1 MNDFAKAGFA
11 ELDHDQQIAC
21 LRDLALDALRH
32 WDGDFVGLELL
43 KYRENAVFCATRSDG
58 TRSAL
63 RVHRGGYHS
72 EAALRSELT
81 WMEQLAA
88 GGIGVPSI
96 IRTRSGEHLAE
107 VRSTALEESRFVDML
122 GWLSGSTL
130 GSAEQG
136 LSADGDIE
144 ALFHQAGAVAAR
156 IHLNSAQWRQPNEF
170 TRHAWDEEG
179 LVGANPFWGRFWELD
194 LLSTEQR
201 ELLQRARQEAR
212 LDLRR
217 YGRSL
222 GNFGM
227 IHADLVPENLLLEG
241 GELQLIDFDDA
252 GFGWHMFELATALY
266 FCLDDPRLAQ
276 IQAALLAGYDSV
288 KPLSEDDRAALPLF
302 LALRGTTYLGWV
314 HTRRNSETARE
325 LAPMLIERACTL
337 AAAYLAGR

>member
-1 MNDFAKAGFA
+1 MTDFPKAEFTA
-11 ELDHDQQIAC
+11 LDHEQQVAC
-21 LRDLALDALRH
+21 LRDLALEALRH

-81 WMEQLAA
+81 WMERLAA
-88 GGIGVPSI
+88 DGIGVPSI
-96 IRTRSGEHLAE
+96 IRTRAGEHLAE
-107 VRSTALEESRFVDML
+107 VRSAALAEPRYVDML

-136 LSADGDIE
+136 LGADGDVQ

-179 LVGANPFWGRFWELD
+179 LIGANPFWGRFWELD
-194 LLSTEQR
+194 LLSPEQR
-201 ELLQRARQEAR
+201 ALLQHAREEAR

-217 YGRSL
+217 YGRTL

-227 IHADLVPENLLLEG
+227 IHADLVPENLLLDG
-241 GELQLIDFDDA
+241 GQLRLIDFDDA

-266 FCLDDPRLAQ
+266 FCLGDPRLAQ
-276 IQAALLAGYDSV
+276 IQAALLAGYHSL
-288 KPLSEDDRAALPLF
+288 KPLADADRAALPLF

-314 HTRRNSETARE
+314 HTRRNSQTARE
-325 LAPMLIERACTL
+325 LAPMLIDRACTL
-337 AAAYLAGR
+337 AADYLAGR

>member
-1 MNDFAKAGFA
+1 M
-11 ELDHDQQIAC
+11 
-21 LRDLALDALRH
+21 
-32 WDGDFVGLELL
+32 
-43 KYRENAVFCATRSDG
+43 
-58 TRSAL
+58 
-63 RVHRGGYHS
+63 
-72 EAALRSELT
+72 
-81 WMEQLAA
+81 
-88 GGIGVPSI
+88 
-96 IRTRSGEHLAE
+96 
-107 VRSTALEESRFVDML
+107 
-122 GWLSGSTL
+122 
-130 GSAEQG
+130 
-136 LSADGDIE
+136 
-144 ALFHQAGAVAAR
+144 
-156 IHLNSAQWRQPNEF
+156 
-170 TRHAWDEEG
+170 
-179 LVGANPFWGRFWELD
+179 
-194 LLSTEQR
+194 
-201 ELLQRARQEAR
+201 
-212 LDLRR
+212 DLRR

-288 KPLSEDDRAALPLF
+288 KPLSAADRAALPLF